1 MAYGIVAEFTTK
13 DGKKVEVMSALH
25 RDGPYTV
32 FEGDELKQRDL
43 PPNACIRYLC
53 HRLEGK

>member
-1 MAYGIVAEFTTK
+1 MFDTIAEFTTK
-13 DGKKVEVMSALH
+13 DGKKVEIMSAIH

-32 FEGDELKQRDL
+32 FQGDELKQLDL
-43 PPNACIRYLC
+43 SPADCIRYLC

>member
-1 MAYGIVAEFTTK
+1 MFDTIAEFTTK
-13 DGKKVEVMSALH
+13 DGKKVEIMSAIH

-32 FEGDELKQRDL
+32 FQGDELKQCDL
-43 PPNACIRYLC
+43 SPADCIRYLC